1 MLLRGKLLG
10 GALFAGALFGATVP
24 TDVVQAGGFSPAQR
38 AMRQHVSRPVVTEQV
53 VEAVKQ
59 QVDIREEDDMILQL
73 IITAVTR
80 EIL

>member
-10 GALFAGALFGATVP
+10 GALFAGALFGANVA
-24 TDVVQAGGFSPAQR
+24 DDIQAGGFTPAQR
-38 AMRQHVSRPVVTEQV
+38 VMRHQVSKPVVKEEA
-53 VEAVKQ
+53 VEAVRQ
-59 QVDIREEDDMILQL
+59 LVDIHEEDDMILQL

>member
-10 GALFAGALFGATVP
+10 GALFAGALFGATVS
-24 TDVVQAGGFSPAQR
+24 DEVVQVGGFTPAQR
-38 AMRQHVSRPVVTEQV
+38 AMRHTVARPVSQ
-53 VEAVKQ
+53 EAVDEVKQ
-59 QVDIREEDDMILQL
+59 VVDIREEDDMILQL

>member
-24 TDVVQAGGFSPAQR
+24 TDVVQSGGFTPTQR
-38 AMRQHVSRPVVTEQV
+38 AMRHQVGKPVVTEDV
-53 VEAVKQ
+53 VDAVKQ
-59 QVDIREEDDMILQL
+59 MVDVREEDDMILQL